1 MRFASVHFAIGSA
14 FFWFDLDHFVKDF
27 AFLRFALAHFAI
39 DSALFWYVQVYLSI
53 DSSSL
58 WLALF
63 HFAINS
69 VFHFEVDFAL
79 VYFVMDLTYLYYVEK
94 PFFIRQWVTKLVFT
108 EKKSNNTW
116 LTYIIS
122 LLLFFKISS
131 TALILLIL
139 AISFD
144 SFQNYLMKMII
155 QQINTIKNE
164 VVFWYWYFLQRFTKF
179 FNNTICFATQH
190 NFYVITLCVYWLVSV
205 LGCNELWMDVSLDK
219 FHLEC
224 IRQVLYHM

>member
-1 MRFASVHFAIGSA
+1 MRLVFAICFSS
-14 FFWFDLDHFVKDF
+14 FRDRFCI
-27 AFLRFALAHFAI
+27 FLIWSRSFCERFCIFAI
-39 DSALFWYVQVYLSI
+39 RFSPFCNRFCPFLICSSI
-53 DSSSL
+53 SFNRFIFLMIGSISFCNKLCVSL
-58 WLALF
+58 WGGFCLGLF
-63 HFAINS
+63 C
-69 VFHFEVDFAL
+69 D
-79 VYFVMDLTYLYYVEK
+79 DLTYLYYVEK

-164 VVFWYWYFLQRFTKF
+164 VVFWNWYFLQRFTKF
-179 FNNTICFATQH
+179 SNNTICFATQH

-205 LGCNELWMDVSLDK
+205 LGCNEL
-219 FHLEC
+219 
-224 IRQVLYHM
+224 